1 MGEKIDYSLFKFP
14 KGNAMEKKKKKE
26 DISPSNR
33 KKIKKLFDRKCGLCK
48 CKGNHI
54 HHIVY
59 RSEDKSKIDDLENMF
74 LLCLDCHDKVHANKK
89 YWQPRLKK
97 MRLRIEKK

>member
-14 KGNAMEKKKKKE
+14 KGNVVEKKKKTE
-26 DISPSNR
+26 DVSDTNR
-33 KKIKKLFDRKCGLCK
+33 KEIKRIFKDKCGLCK
-48 CKGNHI
+48 AKGEHI
-54 HHIVY
+54 HHIIY
-59 RSEDKSKIDDLENMF
+59 RSEDKTKINDLENMF
-74 LLCLDCHDKVHANKK
+74 LLCLDCHEKVHKNKK